1 MLVYPMKMLVDGTK
15 VVKPVIKQTNEES
28 KDCDWNGKQMYDITK
43 VVMPDNYKHISTYQI
58 SKEAW
63 DNLEVTHDGTS
74 MVKKPRLIML
84 NRDYQLL
91 QMEEDKM
98 FDSFYA
104 RFTNIITISHNL
116 GHHIEEEM

>member
-1 MLVYPMKMLVDGTK
+1 
-15 VVKPVIKQTNEES
+15 
-28 KDCDWNGKQMYDITK
+28 MYDITK

-84 NRDYQLL
+84 NRDY
-91 QMEEDKM
+91 
-98 FDSFYA
+98 
-104 RFTNIITISHNL
+104 
-116 GHHIEEEM
+116 